1 MEVKQQ
7 QRLRAEAHYLK
18 PIVLMGAKGLTKNVM
33 IEIDLALATHELIK
47 VKAGSLPK
55 EEKQAFADEITKATK
70 STLIQMIGNILVL
83 YRKNP
88 SLEKNK
94 KISE

>member
-18 PIVLMGAKGLTKNVM
+18 PIVLMGAKGLTENVM

-55 EEKQAFADEITKATK
+55 EEKQAFADDITKATK

>member
-7 QRLRAEAHYLK
+7 QKLKADAHYLK
-18 PIVLMGAKGLTKNVM
+18 PIVLMGAKGLTENVM

-47 VKAGSLPK
+47 VKIGSLPK
-55 EEKQAFADEITKATK
+55 EEKKQIADEIVKSTK
-70 STLIQMIGNILVL
+70 STTVQMIGNVVVL

-88 SLEKNK
+88 ALIK
-94 KISE
+94 KK

>member
-7 QRLRAEAHYLK
+7 QRLKAEAHYLR
-18 PIVLMGAKGLTKNVM
+18 PVVLMGEKGLTENVM

-47 VKAGSLPK
+47 VKIGSLPK
-55 EEKQAFADEITKATK
+55 EEKKQIADDIAKSTK
-70 STLIQMIGNILVL
+70 STIIQMIGNVVVL

-88 SLEKNK
+88 SLIK
-94 KISE
+94 KK

>member
-18 PIVLMGAKGLTKNVM
+18 PIVLMGAKGLTENVI
-33 IEIDLALATHELIK
+33 IEIDLALATHELVK
-47 VKAGSLPK
+47 VKVGSLPK
-55 EEKQAFADEITKATK
+55 KEKQAFADEITKSTK
-70 STLIQMIGNILVL
+70 STLIQMIGNIMVL

-88 SLEKNK
+88 KLIKEK
-94 KISE
+94 